1 MLAAIDSIESIVIN
15 LDQTGFAADP
25 RSVKAVAYDLLVIG
39 EADKHLAEGVEIR
52 QPDIPWRDIRAMRDR
67 LVHEYRELDP
77 DIVWFTANDDLAPLR
92 AALLVEQ
99 GWLKTL
105 KLSP

>member
-1 MLAAIDSIESIVIN
+1 MLAAIDSIDSVVRAVSREVFTSD
-15 LDQTGFAADP
+15 L

-39 EADKHLAEGVEIR
+39 EAAKHMAEGIEAR

-92 AALLVEQ
+92 AALLAEQ
-99 GWLKTL
+99 GWLKSL
-105 KLSP
+105 KPSP